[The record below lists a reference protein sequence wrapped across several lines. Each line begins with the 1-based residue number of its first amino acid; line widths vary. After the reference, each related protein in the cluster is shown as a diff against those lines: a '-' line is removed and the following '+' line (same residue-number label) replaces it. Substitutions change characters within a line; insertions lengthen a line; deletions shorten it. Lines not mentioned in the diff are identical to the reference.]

1 MTGPGGAPP
10 PSVVV
15 VGGGLAGIAAA
26 LVAAD
31 AGAQVTLLEA
41 RPRLG
46 GATFSFERDGLWID
60 NGQHVFLRCCTAYRW
75 LLRRLGAEDL
85 VTLQRRLALPV
96 VAPGGRIGWLRR
108 GALPLPPPLHLATSL
123 ARYPYLSWPQRL
135 RVARAALAMRRL
147 DPADEAND
155 RQALAPW
162 LAAHGQDAG
171 SLQAL
176 WELISL
182 PTLNARAA
190 DSSLAL
196 GLKVFKTG
204 LLDAAD
210 AADIGYARV
219 PLQQLHGERAEK
231 ALSDA
236 GAQLRTHCR
245 ASKIE
250 PRPGP
255 EGRTG
260 FAVDLVEGERL
271 EAAAVILA
279 VPHDGTGGL
288 LPEAAGP
295 ERLGALGALGS
306 SPIVNLH
313 VRYDRRVTTLDFA
326 AGIRTPVQWV
336 FDRTAASGLDPAFGD
351 GQHLAV
357 SLSGADAEIDT
368 PTAALR
374 ERYLPALAE
383 LFPVAEQARVVSFLV
398 TRERTATFRQAPG
411 TAMLRP
417 GARTVVP
424 GLYLAGAWTA
434 TGWPATME
442 SAVRSGLVAGREA
455 LSDLGIKPVP
465 DFNYDNEK
473 VIAA

>member
-1 MTGPGGAPP
+1 MSRPVPAASGPPA
-10 PSVVV
+10 VVV
-15 VGGGLAGIAAA
+15 VGGGLAGITAA
-26 LVAAD
+26 LLAAD
-31 AGAQVTLLEA
+31 AGARVTLLEA

-46 GATFSFERDGLWID
+46 GATFSFQRDGLWLD

-75 LLRRLGAEDL
+75 LLRRLGAEEL
-85 VTLQRRLALPV
+85 VTLQPRLALPV
-96 VAPGGRIGWLRR
+96 VTPGGRIGWLRR
-108 GALPLPPPLHLATSL
+108 GALPLPAPLHLAGAL

-155 RQALAPW
+155 RQALGPW
-162 LAAHGQDAG
+162 LAAHGQDPG

-182 PTLNARAA
+182 PTLNAPAA
-190 DSSLAL
+190 AASLAL

-204 LLDAAD
+204 LLEDTG

-219 PLQQLHGERAEK
+219 PLQRLHGDHAEK
-231 ALSDA
+231 ALADA
-236 GAQLRTHCR
+236 GAELRLR
-245 ASKIE
+245 ARVARIE
-250 PRPGP
+250 PRP
-255 EGRTG
+255 EGG
-260 FAVDLVEGERL
+260 LQVELAEGEPL
-271 EAAAVILA
+271 DAAAVIVA
-279 VPHDGTGGL
+279 VPHDAVTGL
-288 LPEAAGP
+288 LPQAAGP
-295 ERLGALGALGS
+295 ERLGALGQLGS

-313 VRYDRRVTTLDFA
+313 VRYDRRVTALDFA
-326 AGIRTPVQWV
+326 AGIGTPVQWV
-336 FDRTAASGLDPAFGD
+336 FDRTAASGLDPAWRD

-357 SLSGADAEIDT
+357 SLSAADAEIDT

-374 ERYLPALAE
+374 DRYLPALAE
-383 LFPVAEQARVVSFLV
+383 LFPAAREARVVSFLV
-398 TRERTATFRQAPG
+398 TRERDATFRQAPG
-411 TAMLRP
+411 TARLRP

-442 SAVRSGLVAGREA
+442 SAVRSGQAAAREA
-455 LSDLGIKPVP
+455 LADLGITPVP
-465 DFNYDNEK
+465 ALAPDNKK

>member
-1 MTGPGGAPP
+1 MTTAAPAHQL
-10 PSVVV
+10 VV
-15 VGGGLAGIAAA
+15 VGGGLAGITAA

-46 GATFSFERDGLWID
+46 GATFSFQRDGLWLD

-75 LLRRLGAEDL
+75 LLRRLGATDL
-85 VTLQRRLALPV
+85 VTLQPRLALPV

-108 GALPLPPPLHLATSL
+108 GALPLPAPLHLAGAL
-123 ARYPYLSWPQRL
+123 ARYPYLSWPQRM
-135 RVARAALAMRRL
+135 RVGRAALAMRRL

-162 LAAHGQDAG
+162 LAAHGQDPG
-171 SLQAL
+171 SVKAL

-182 PTLNARAA
+182 PTLNALAA

-196 GLKVFKTG
+196 ALKVFKTG
-204 LLDAAD
+204 LLEVAD

-219 PLQQLHGERAEK
+219 PLQQLHGDRAERAL
-231 ALSDA
+231 ASA
-236 GAQLRTHCR
+236 GAQFRPR
-245 ASKIE
+245 SRVASIE
-250 PRPGP
+250 PMPEP
-255 EGRTG
+255 EGGLAVTTG
-260 FAVDLVEGERL
+260 EGVRL

-279 VPHDGTGGL
+279 VPHDGVAGL

-295 ERLGALGALGS
+295 ERLGALGRLGS
-306 SPIVNLH
+306 APIVNLH
-313 VRYDRRVTTLDFA
+313 VHYDRRVTTLDFA
-326 AGIRTPVQWV
+326 AGLGTPVQWV
-336 FDRTAASGLDPAFGD
+336 FDRTAASGLDPTWRD

-357 SLSGADAEIDT
+357 SLSAADAEIDT

-374 ERYLPALAE
+374 ERYLPALAQ
-383 LFPVAEQARVVSFLV
+383 LFVAAAEARVVSFLV

-411 TAMLRP
+411 TAALRP
-417 GARTVVP
+417 AARTVVP

-442 SAVRSGLVAGREA
+442 SAVRSGLVAAREA
-455 LSDLGIKPVP
+455 LATFGLSPRADSEQFLTHEEV
-465 DFNYDNEK
+465 
-473 VIAA
+473 VAA

>member
-1 MTGPGGAPP
+1 MGEGRDRGAEPDEDAGMTGAEVAPT
-10 PSVVV
+10 VVV
-15 VGGGLAGIAAA
+15 VGGGLAGITAA

-41 RPRLG
+41 RARLG
-46 GATFSFERDGLWID
+46 GATFSFQRDGLWID

-96 VAPGGRIGWLRR
+96 VAPGGRVGWLRR
-108 GALPLPPPLHLATSL
+108 GALPLPPPLHLAGAL

-135 RVARAALAMRRL
+135 RVGRAALAMRRL

-182 PTLNARAA
+182 PTLNARAV

-204 LLDAAD
+204 LLEAAD
-210 AADIGYARV
+210 SADIGYARV

-231 ALSDA
+231 ALGDA
-236 GAQLRTHCR
+236 GARLRTHCR
-245 ASKIE
+245 VSKIE
-250 PRPGP
+250 PLGGP
-255 EGRTG
+255 EGG
-260 FAVDLVEGERL
+260 FAVMPGEGERL

-288 LPEAAGP
+288 LPTAAEP
-295 ERLGALGALGS
+295 DRLGALGALGS

-326 AGIRTPVQWV
+326 AGLRTPVQWV
-336 FDRTAASGLDPAFGD
+336 FDRTAASGLDPAWGD

-357 SLSGADAEIDT
+357 SLS
-368 PTAALR
+368 AA
-374 ERYLPALAE
+374 
-383 LFPVAEQARVVSFLV
+383 
-398 TRERTATFRQAPG
+398 
-411 TAMLRP
+411 
-417 GARTVVP
+417 
-424 GLYLAGAWTA
+424 
-434 TGWPATME
+434 
-442 SAVRSGLVAGREA
+442 
-455 LSDLGIKPVP
+455 
-465 DFNYDNEK
+465 
-473 VIAA
+473 